1 MNIRHD
7 PTESAD
13 PDDLVWEPPKTS
25 GFKPGGP
32 VDADYHN
39 WKCADCPGPHKEDHS
54 IRCQKCGDPANALYC
69 ERCNIPGKVDAM
81 VVKEV
86 DEIIDPYEDRS
97 IFALWELDDAKD
109 LVEQEKMPDG
119 HRLTSA
125 WWAPNN
131 DADSAVDRSIRKP
144 RRTTRLTTHR

>member
-32 VDADYHN
+32 VDEDYHN

-69 ERCNIPGKVDAM
+69 VRCNIPGKVDVL

-86 DEIIDPYEDRS
+86 DEIIDP
-97 IFALWELDDAKD
+97 WEGRPIGASDMNMRVDSYLKVSVGYKLAGSYF
-109 LVEQEKMPDG
+109 VEQFCN
-119 HRLTSA
+119 TANS
-125 WWAPNN
+125 
-131 DADSAVDRSIRKP
+131 
-144 RRTTRLTTHR
+144 RR